1 MPDKLT
7 ESFSNATP
15 AGDHRPRAVCDH
27 CDFIAYK
34 NPKNLVGVVAESDDG
49 KILLVRRNTEPRKGY
64 WDLPRG
70 YLENGESTEEGA
82 RREAREEAGADM
94 KIDALLG
101 VYEVPAAG
109 IVSLIYRARLT
120 STELHPGHEASEAKL
135 FALEEIPWKELAFP
149 HIQPALAFHAKTRD
163 RTDFQPDRQTFR
175 RVKRNKPGL

>member
-1 MPDKLT
+1 MTDKLS
-7 ESFSNATP
+7 ESFTKATP
-15 AGDHRPRAVCDH
+15 PGDSKPRAVCDH

-34 NPKNLVGVVAESDDG
+34 NPKNLVGVVAEADDG
-49 KILLVRRNTEPRKGY
+49 KILLVRRNIEPRKGY

-82 RREAREEAGADM
+82 KREAREEAGAEM

-120 STELHPGHEASEAKL
+120 STELRPGHEASEAKL
-135 FALEEIPWKELAFP
+135 FAPDEIPWKDLAFP
-149 HIQPALAFHAKTRD
+149 HIQPALAFHARTRD
-163 RTDFQPDRQTFR
+163 KIEFQPDRQTFR
-175 RVKRNKPGL
+175 RINRAKPGI